1 MSRWRPLTVWQ
12 DTRSVWQI
20 CFITNCDPR
29 WWFQQVIVHL
39 RWTLQIIIVQSYES
53 VSDLRLRSPGF
64 SGFYS
69 LNLLWTREEPQRV
82 IEIKIKEKRWKK
94 KKPKTKQAGSEIV
107 SVLES
112 ETGRPKREEGEG
124 WRVHA
129 LRQMWRS
136 HTDPLAMSR
145 QEKKKP
151 TGNLRNAKQRHVNLL
166 SYKHQKK
173 NQNCWKRPQFSLEK
187 LAIKMAVKIKRAIVA
202 RV

>member
-12 DTRSVWQI
+12 DTRSVRQI
-20 CFITNCDPR
+20 CFVTNCDPR

-94 KKPKTKQAGSEIV
+94 KKTQNK
-107 SVLES
+107 
-112 ETGRPKREEGEG
+112 TGRKWDSERVGVGDRQTKEGRG
-124 WRVHA
+124 WG
-129 LRQMWRS
+129 LTGTCPQ
-136 HTDPLAMSR
+136 TD
-145 QEKKKP
+145 
-151 TGNLRNAKQRHVNLL
+151 
-166 SYKHQKK
+166 
-173 NQNCWKRPQFSLEK
+173 
-187 LAIKMAVKIKRAIVA
+187 VKITHRPAGDVSAGEEEADRKSEGRETKACESAVVQTPKKIKNAERDHSLV
-202 RV
+202 